1 LGSRSWG
8 FALLAQALAPLEAV
22 GSRYWMAGSVAEL
35 IVSTVGAAC
44 QIDLVDEEGART
56 VVRRSRADLTGLP
69 PVEDG
74 AVTAVI
80 RDRRPR
86 LVEAGSASPV
96 RWMVVPLAAASPRTL
111 GALSVAVDRP
121 NFASSASDL
130 DDLRRIGAATAAV
143 LTKVD
148 ADERMLRISRALQE
162 SLLPTTLPSGDWFE
176 LAGRYVAGGPGL
188 DIGGDWYDAQML
200 DEGILALSV
209 GDVAGH
215 GVEAAA
221 RMGELRT
228 ATTALRLVQSAP
240 DDLVAVLHR
249 LATGLGYFA
258 TAICAR
264 LDHAGSLF
272 WASAGHLPPLLIRAS
287 GDVEVLSSEQSP
299 PLGVQYRQRVPINR
313 YRLDRGDV
321 VLFYTDGLIE
331 RRDEPIDVSLKGL
344 VEAVTSSA
352 RRTPADLIDHVIG
365 RRQTVPLTDSTGDDI
380 AVLAA
385 AYN

>member
-1 LGSRSWG
+1 M
-8 FALLAQALAPLEAV
+8 LAQALAPLETI

-44 QIDLVDEEGART
+44 QIDLVDEEGTRT
-56 VVRRSRADLTGLP
+56 VVRRSRVGHTDLP

-86 LVEAGSASPV
+86 IVEAGPASSV
-96 RWMVVPLAAASPRTL
+96 RWMVVPLAATHRTL
-111 GALSVAVDRP
+111 GAVSVAVDRP
-121 NFASSASDL
+121 NFASSATDL
-130 DDLRRIGAATAAV
+130 DDLRRVGASTAAV

-148 ADERMLRISRALQE
+148 ADERMLRISRSLQK
-162 SLLPTTLPSGDWFE
+162 SLLLTTLPSGDWFE

-200 DEGILALSV
+200 DEGIVALSV

-228 ATTALRLVQSAP
+228 ATTALRLVRSAP

-249 LATGLGYFA
+249 LVTGLGYFA

-264 LDHAGSLF
+264 LDRAGTLL

-287 GDVEVLSSEQSP
+287 GDAEVLGSEQSP
-299 PLGVQYRQRVPINR
+299 PLGVQYRQRVPINH
-313 YRLDRGDV
+313 YRLDRGDM

-344 VEAVTSSA
+344 VAAATSSA
-352 RRTPADLIDHVIG
+352 RRTPANLVDHVIE
-365 RRQTVPLTDSTGDDI
+365 RRQTVPLTESTGDDI

-385 AYN
+385 AFT